1 MDEKYSKHKI
11 RRFFLRDV
19 APTWAIFLIVL
30 LLCVILSILSQFGSI
45 FDIGRISVAVAFALL
60 FFTYMYIIKTDAI
73 INESVIERK
82 KTFIEKK
89 IEKLYAPLISN
100 KNLLQLTHENF
111 NQIKTYQHLASY
123 DLKPL
128 LKEYIELFDNEAKN
142 VSTEHGEALS
152 LKRIN
157 PEFQEKIRAQIRED
171 YDSLVEKL
179 YNIHK

>member
-1 MDEKYSKHKI
+1 MDEKYIKHII
-11 RRFFLRDV
+11 RYFLNNV
-19 APTWAIFLIVL
+19 APPLVIFIIVL
-30 LLCVILSILSQFGSI
+30 LLCVLLHQLPYFGSI
-45 FDIGRISVAVAFALL
+45 FDIGTISVAVAFALL
-60 FFTYMYIIKTDAI
+60 FFTYAI
-73 INESVIERK
+73 INDSVSEKK

-89 IEKLYAPLISN
+89 IEKLYASLISN
-100 KNLLQLTHENF
+100 KNLMQLTHENF

-152 LKRIN
+152 LKHIN

-179 YNIHK
+179 YDIHK